1 MCPLECLFFF
11 SFWIPLYLLLH
22 QNEVMNVL
30 DQLKENN
37 KREVELRGKRK
48 EKKVE
53 EIKLQRIGKDAFKT
67 IEAIYIELLTSR
79 PPLVF

>member
-1 MCPLECLFFF
+1 M
-11 SFWIPLYLLLH
+11 
-22 QNEVMNVL
+22 L

-79 PPLVF
+79 PPLVFWKRNKSFWKEGNVKHEFF

>member
-1 MCPLECLFFF
+1 
-11 SFWIPLYLLLH
+11 
-22 QNEVMNVL
+22 MNVL

-53 EIKLQRIGKDAFKT
+53 EIKLQKIRKDAFKT

-79 PPLVF
+79 PLLVF